1 MRGHAT
7 LRPCEIKLNRSETD
21 IFADLEALCASP
33 GFIHTIAYLSARD
46 TMFHFEG
53 EATPDDLATMHAA
66 GRLIR
71 NEVNALIGLLVKQEI
86 DYSAPDAGTFERHV
100 SQSESL
106 LEEMHHAMAAPA
118 GMSPLAG
125 IADSQKATFASGFM
139 MREAI
144 FYGGESAYMFQYRD
158 FAAQRYGRD
167 DPWIISHKGFSMG
180 DAAAM
185 VKAIAK
191 IHNEKSTVAFHSFG
205 DKPSW
210 EQPHLPSHEFTA
222 AEVAERSGMPVDYVE
237 FALASFFYPEGE
249 RNAGF
254 TAMDARNMAA
264 ILPLIRRGDRYILF
278 NTFDLAEVLY
288 QAPYFWIQADTQYYQ
303 DFGKDNRGKFTE
315 DFAESRLA
323 AIFGRPNVKTNVKI
337 FRGKTEVGEI
347 DALVVFGDIAIIVQ
361 AKSKQLTAMARQG
374 NEAKLKSDFGF
385 AIQKASDQAYSC
397 GPMLLDPSL
406 SLQTVDGTPIATPT
420 GIKRIFPICL
430 IADHYPALA
439 FQAGQFL
446 KFDATE
452 LMAPP
457 FVMDVFLLD
466 AMAEMLDTPLYFLSY
481 LDRRTTYHEAVMS
494 SHELNILGYHLGHNL
509 WMDGSFNMLHLD
521 DDVGTSLELS
531 MLVRRE
537 NLPGPWTPPGIL
549 TRIANL
555 RMGKIVKE
563 IEREPNAGLRALGFL
578 ILSLGEDSLVGLSD
592 IIDELMRRAVADGN
606 AHNAS
611 AELGGAKHGLTV
623 HINSDPLETAK
634 TNLMGYCSMR
644 KYAQR
649 SASWFGI
656 VLDPRTGA
664 IRFGVHAS
672 FPWVHDPDMDTA
684 TKNMMKSAP
693 AQQVWTPKALKA
705 GKVGRNDPCPCGSG
719 AKSKECCGA

>member
-1 MRGHAT
+1 
-7 LRPCEIKLNRSETD
+7 
-21 IFADLEALCASP
+21 
-33 GFIHTIAYLSARD
+33 
-46 TMFHFEG
+46 MFHFEG

-86 DYSAPDAGTFERHV
+86 DYSVPDADTFERHV
-100 SQSESL
+100 TQSESL

-125 IADSQKATFASGFM
+125 IADPQKAQFASGFM

-167 DPWIISHKGFSMG
+167 DPWIFSHKGFSMR

-185 VKAIAK
+185 VKAIEK
-191 IHNEKSTVAFHSFG
+191 IHNEKCTVVFHSFG
-205 DKPSW
+205 DKPAW

-222 AEVAERSGMPVDYVE
+222 AEVAERSGMPVDYVAL
-237 FALASFFYPEGE
+237 ALASFCYPEGE

-264 ILPLIRRGDRYILF
+264 ILPLIRRGSRYILF

-303 DFGKDNRGKFTE
+303 DFGKDYRGKFTE
-315 DFAESRLA
+315 DFAESRLV

-406 SLQTVDGTPIATPT
+406 SLQTVEGTPIATPT

-481 LDRRTTYHEAVMS
+481 LDRRATYNEAVLS

-521 DDVGTSLELS
+521 DDVGTGL
-531 MLVRRE
+531 E

-563 IEREPNAGLRALGFL
+563 IEREPNAGMRALGFL
-578 ILSLGEDSLVGLSD
+578 ILSLGEDPLVRLSD
-592 IIDELMRRAVADGN
+592 IIDELMRLAVADGN

-611 AELGGAKHGLTV
+611 AELCGGKHGLTV
-623 HINSDPLETAK
+623 HVNSDPLEMAK

-672 FPWVHDPDMDTA
+672 FPWVHDPEMDTA

-693 AQQVWTPKALKA
+693 AKQVWAPKALKA

-719 AKSKECCGA
+719 AKSKKCCGA